1 MIGWSDYKK
10 KPWQERLTIRRRRK
24 RVSTWLAR
32 FYMKRAIGLV
42 GKKASEAQQNGMD
55 TDAFKKRWLEVFAA
69 NLSQEE
75 IEKNIF
81 PTKEGYGQYI
91 WHIFSRELIPTE
103 SFQVGDEARRAYMQA
118 DKDGAIFTE
127 AYWGAKIKSR
137 PLPKMLENPRMI
149 DMLFPYLEEIYI
161 AAKDFS
167 WTYIKT
173 HEGDMYGPYFYRK
186 PQ

>member
-1 MIGWSDYKK
+1 MDWSDYEKLS
-10 KPWQERLTIRRRRK
+10 WQERLRDKRRGCK
-24 RVSTWLAR
+24 WTALWTAR
-32 FYMKRAIGLV
+32 GQMKRSIGLV
-42 GKKASEAQQNGMD
+42 GKKKTEAERGGMD
-55 TDAFKKRWLEVFAA
+55 LNAFKKRWLEAFAA
-69 NLSQEE
+69 NLSQKE
-75 IEKNIF
+75 IAENVF

-103 SFQVGDEARRAYMQA
+103 SFQVGDEARRAYIQA
-118 DKDGAIFTE
+118 DKEDAIFID
-127 AYWGAKIKSR
+127 AYWDGKIKSC

-149 DMLFPYLEEIYI
+149 DLLFPHSEEIYI

-173 HEGDMYGPYFYRK
+173 HEGDAYGPYFYRK